1 MLPTIKYTRY
11 INLIDLK
18 LIDLKLIDLKLID
31 LKLIELKLIHVKLIG
46 VKHLSLKPITSGH
59 ERHQTASNHGEKPS
73 PSKARWE
80 FRAGLAKRPLAQ
92 ALEPHR
98 VS

>member
-18 LIDLKLIDLKLID
+18 LIDLKLIELKLID
-31 LKLIELKLIHVKLIG
+31 LKLIS

-59 ERHQTASNHGEKPS
+59 ERHQTASNHGEKPN
-73 PSKARWE
+73 PSKA
-80 FRAGLAKRPLAQ
+80 K
-92 ALEPHR
+92 
-98 VS
+98 